1 MSFSKQPVASNFV
14 HGVQLRA
21 LPRELETRRRKAL
34 LLLPHATRPPSQ
46 GWMNSS
52 GYSEHP
58 KISKSYQ
65 NQEIRSGTV
74 QHGLYSQAWSIQPS
88 TITTSTYLNHICM
101 AKECKRELVQS
112 NTPRF
117 ERTAN
122 TMEKQSQATGPVSR
136 YLRESPASKS
146 RAQSSTIDL
155 LRTGK
160 FSMIFNHVDKHMY
173 LLVSHCHVTSCPT
186 SLIRIPYIGSPQ
198 PLHFPHISTGDAQG
212 PPCCSHPTVA
222 MASALRPCPLA
233 FHIMGSALG
242 KFWWNPVAIYVYSSK
257 LIYNTWFG
265 CRFVLLCRRAFQH
278 GRPNQQHCSGAA
290 GKCGGLHPGCHARWC
305 QWLNPGQ
312 STEST
317 AQQDTYPARTDK
329 HDKQS

>member
-1 MSFSKQPVASNFV
+1 MQNTSKQQGYVIGQTACSF
-14 HGVQLRA
+14 QFC
-21 LPRELETRRRKAL
+21 PRRTTSCSPE
-34 LLLPHATRPPSQ
+34 
-46 GWMNSS
+46 GIGNSS
-52 GYSEHP
+52 KESASAPATCNQTSEPRVDEFIGVYSEHP

-65 NQEIRSGTV
+65 NQEIRSRTV

-112 NTPRF
+112 NTSRF

-122 TMEKQSQATGPVSR
+122 TMEKQSQGTGPVSR
-136 YLRESPASKS
+136 YLRESPASNS

-233 FHIMGSALG
+233 FHIMG
-242 KFWWNPVAIYVYSSK
+242 FVSSREI
-257 LIYNTWFG
+257 LVEPCCY
-265 CRFVLLCRRAFQH
+265 LCLQF
-278 GRPNQQHCSGAA
+278 
-290 GKCGGLHPGCHARWC
+290 
-305 QWLNPGQ
+305 
-312 STEST
+312 
-317 AQQDTYPARTDK
+317 
-329 HDKQS
+329 